1 MNPTSLLSS
10 PCPSS
15 RRAAPLIA
23 LATSVV
29 LATAPALTRAADPKP
44 AARPAATSASR
55 AAAREIKWEELVPP
69 GWDPSAKLKNRGD
82 LNRLQDG
89 DPKANALLREVR
101 EIWDSAPT
109 RAELGGQ
116 KVRLPGYLVPL
127 EGQAGE
133 WKEFLVVPYFGACIH
148 SPPPPANQIVH
159 VKAAVPAKGFRSMDT
174 VWVTGTLRTERR
186 DTDMGVSG
194 YTLEG
199 AVVER
204 YVESPSAR

>member
-1 MNPTSLLSS
+1 MNLPLPMSS
-10 PCPSS
+10 SCPSP
-15 RRAAPLIA
+15 RRLSAWVATILLAA
-23 LATSVV
+23 
-29 LATAPALTRAADPKP
+29 APALVLAADPKP
-44 AARPAATSASR
+44 AGKPTAAA
-55 AAAREIKWEELVPP
+55 AKPGAAREIKWEELVPP
-69 GWDPSAKLKNRGD
+69 GWDPAAKLRNRGD
-82 LNRLQDG
+82 LARIQDG
-89 DPKANALLREVR
+89 DPKANSLLREVR

-109 RAELGGQ
+109 RAELSGQ

-127 EGQAGE
+127 EGQSGE

-159 VKAAVPAKGFRSMDT
+159 VKAAIPAKGLRSMDT

-199 AVVER
+199 GVVEK
-204 YVESPSAR
+204 YVEPPLR

>member
-1 MNPTSLLSS
+1 MRIALL
-10 PCPSS
+10 
-15 RRAAPLIA
+15 ALIA
-23 LATSVV
+23 WVA
-29 LATAPALTRAADPKP
+29 APALAPAADSKSV
-44 AARPAATSASR
+44 ARPAAPTVAKPGVR
-55 AAAREIKWEELVPP
+55 DLKWEELVPP
-69 GWDPSAKLKNRGD
+69 GWDPAATLKNRGD

-101 EIWDSAPT
+101 EIWDAAPT

-159 VKAAVPAKGFRSMDT
+159 VKAAVPAKGLRSMDT

-199 AVVER
+199 AVVEK
-204 YVESPSAR
+204 YVESPLAPR